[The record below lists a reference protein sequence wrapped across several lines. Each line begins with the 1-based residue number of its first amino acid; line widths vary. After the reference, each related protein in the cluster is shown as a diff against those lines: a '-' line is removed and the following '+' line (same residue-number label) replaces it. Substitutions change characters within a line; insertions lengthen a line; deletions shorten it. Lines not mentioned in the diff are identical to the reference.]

1 MADCTQAP
9 ELTAGIPAQY
19 LLADRTYDTNA
30 IVAEAVA
37 QGMEPVILPRSHL
50 KEPRYYDEDLYRL
63 RNFVENSILHFKQ
76 WRGVATRDAK
86 RPSSSPS
93 AAWSSGP
100 HKSSPSATSEHWSSG
115 PNIRTA
121 LERHLGTALYPK
133 QNFGETPG
141 PRSGAQLYRGRKIF
155 CSYQSVKRRPAKPRD
170 EEDLSAPDEAPFT
183 DFAHVTVPPPAG
195 WILQGQK
202 MLALNDLLAIA
213 EKSDCRLRLA
223 FGEH

>member
-1 MADCTQAP
+1 MPVRLVLTDVSVADCTQAL

-86 RPSSSPS
+86 RSRLPP
-93 AAWSSGP
+93 
-100 HKSSPSATSEHWSSG
+100 
-115 PNIRTA
+115 
-121 LERHLGTALYPK
+121 RHLPHPSTGHLGQTNL
-133 QNFGETPG
+133 
-141 PRSGAQLYRGRKIF
+141 GR
-155 CSYQSVKRRPAKPRD
+155 P
-170 EEDLSAPDEAPFT
+170 
-183 DFAHVTVPPPAG
+183 
-195 WILQGQK
+195 
-202 MLALNDLLAIA
+202 
-213 EKSDCRLRLA
+213 
-223 FGEH
+223 